1 MSPLDLPPLSLY
13 VHIPWCQRKCPY
25 CDFNSHEPRQGIPE
39 TEYVAALLNDLE
51 QELHYAQDREL
62 HSIFIGG
69 GTPSLFSV
77 QAITHL
83 LNGIRERIAL
93 ANGVEITLEANPGS
107 AEAGKFSGFVAAGVN
122 RISLGIQSLDDDLLL
137 KLGRVHSRD
146 EALSAI
152 NMLRALPLHSF
163 NLDLMHGLP
172 GQDLSRARED
182 LIEALDQQPPHL
194 SWYQLTIE
202 PNTAFYSH
210 PPQLPDELILG
221 DIQDS
226 GETLLDSAGLHQY
239 EVSAYARP
247 GHACRHNLNYWEF
260 GDYLGIGAGA
270 HGKITLAGESAVLRT
285 QKTRQPDDYLART
298 ADQQGLTTR
307 KVPESELAGEFMMNA
322 LRLHTGF
329 STELF
334 SARTG
339 LSIQSIEKQRHAL
352 ISKGLLECEAGR
364 IRATPLGRRYL
375 DSVIAEFL

>member
-1 MSPLDLPPLSLY
+1 MSAPDLPPLSLY

-25 CDFNSHEPRQGIPE
+25 CDFNSHEPRQGIPA

-93 ANGVEITLEANPGS
+93 ANDVEITLEANPGS
-107 AEAGKFSGFVAAGVN
+107 AEAGKFSGFVEAGVN

-152 NMLRALPLHSF
+152 NMLRALPLQSF

-352 ISKGLLECEAGR
+352 ISKGLLECDAGR